1 MITDDRNQALN
12 NQLDLLEAENRR
24 LKAEVSV
31 LNIKNQTAQET
42 IQRLDEYC
50 RSRDLLYESLQTNN
64 IQQKNFFN
72 LLLKNTQNAILI
84 LDKNLRLLYCSD
96 KFLKLAGISNVGF
109 ISKQPFNEIFL
120 QYVNEYDVKFILDSL
135 VMALVEKK
143 PTVVDRSMSIG
154 KDSETRHYRLN
165 FAPMLN
171 TQGTIEGILL
181 LFNDNTEIIDAKEQ
195 AEQANRAKSIF
206 LAQTSHEIRTPMNT
220 VIGMSELA
228 LRTDNLLKAQE
239 YLEGIKHAGLSLLSI
254 INDILDISKI
264 EAGTLEIAPA
274 TYSLSSVLS
283 DVITMV
289 QMRVTEKPIAF
300 IVDVDASIPNELD
313 GDETRIRQILLN
325 LLSNAIKYTHKG
337 FVRLTVTGQLPFPDS
352 TVINLAFEVVDTGIG
367 IKEDDV
373 PRLFRSFNR
382 LDIGRN
388 LGVEGSGLGLAI
400 TRSICR
406 AMDGDVSVSS
416 EYGKGSVFTAV
427 ISQGIVGNE
436 PLAKVENPA
445 EKAVL
450 CHEKDRLYAESI
462 ARTLTNLGVPVNL
475 TNDEEDFFRELASRK
490 YTFAFTGVDII
501 SKTSE
506 IIKAQSLPV
515 VPVLLASTGD
525 LKSSRS
531 MPTISR
537 PAYTVPVAN
546 VLNHHEEMESHKWQ
560 GGQFIA
566 PDARILVVDDINTN
580 LVVTAGL
587 LAVYR
592 CHVDTCT
599 NGADSILMVEREHY
613 DLVFMD
619 HMMPGMDGVET
630 TRSIRALKG
639 DYFRQLPIIALT
651 ANAIVG
657 MKEMFLSHGFNDYL
671 SKPIELSKLDDT
683 LAAWIPKEK
692 QVARTGLDEITLEQD
707 IFSAEFFI
715 EGIDVQAGRMRYSEK
730 TYLDVL
736 RAYYVH
742 TPALLEKLRNAE
754 NENFGDEQ
762 IEEYIITVHGLKGS
776 TYGICADAIGK
787 QSEALEHA
795 ARGRKMQF
803 VKANNAPLIEAA
815 EKLIKKIGDLLA
827 AVTAQTDTK
836 PVSEKPDP
844 EILQKLADACKH
856 YKANVME
863 DILEKLE
870 YYRYESGADL
880 IAWLREQM
888 DNLEYDAIGKRLG
901 EELKK

>member
-1 MITDDRNQALN
+1 MVTDNRDRAPGDQF
-12 NQLDLLEAENRR
+12 DFLESENRR

-50 RSRDLLYESLQTNN
+50 RTRDQLYENLQTNSK
-64 IQQKNFFN
+64 QQKNFFN
-72 LLLKNTQNAILI
+72 LLLKNTQNVILI
-84 LDKNLRLLYCSD
+84 LDKNMHILYCSD
-96 KFLKLAGISNVGF
+96 KFLKLSGIPNVGF
-109 ISKQPFNEIFL
+109 ISNQPFDKIFL
-120 QYVNEYDVKFILDSL
+120 QYVTEYDVKFILDTL
-135 VMALVEKK
+135 IMALMEKK
-143 PTVVDRSMSIG
+143 STVVDRTMSIG
-154 KDSETRHYRLN
+154 KESESRHYRLN
-165 FAPMLN
+165 FAPMQN
-171 TQGTIEGILL
+171 AQGVIEGILL
-181 LFNDNTEIIDAKEQ
+181 LFNDITEIMDAKEQ

-228 LRTDNLLKAQE
+228 LRADSLLKAQE

-264 EAGTLEIAPA
+264 EAGTLEIVPA
-274 TYSLSSVLS
+274 AYSFSSLLG

-300 IVDVDASIPNELD
+300 IVDVDASIPNMLD

-337 FVRLTVTGQLPFPDS
+337 YVRLTVTGELPFPDS
-352 TVINLAFEVVDTGIG
+352 TTINLSFEITDTGIG
-367 IKEDDV
+367 IKAVDL

-382 LDIGRN
+382 LDMDRN

-416 EYGKGSVFTAV
+416 TYGKGSVFTAV
-427 ISQGIVGNE
+427 VSQGIVGGE
-436 PLAKVENPA
+436 PLAKVENPT

-450 CHEKDRLYAESI
+450 CHEKDQLYAESI
-462 ARTLTNLGVPVNL
+462 ARTLTSLGVPVNL
-475 TNDEEDFFRELASRK
+475 VSNEEDFLRELENGK
-490 YTFAFTGVDII
+490 YTFVFTGVDLVTKI
-501 SKTSE
+501 SET
-506 IIKAQSLPV
+506 IKAKSLAV
-515 VPVLLASTGD
+515 IPVLLANTGD

-531 MPTISR
+531 MPMISR

-546 VLNHHEEMESHKWQ
+546 VLNHWEETESRKWQ

-599 NGADSILMVEREHY
+599 NGADSILMVQREHY
-613 DLVFMD
+613 DIVFMD

-630 TRSIRALKG
+630 TRGIRALEG

-692 QVARTGLDEITLEQD
+692 QVARTGTDEITSEQD
-707 IFSAEFFI
+707 IFSDEFFI
-715 EGIDVQAGRMRYSEK
+715 EGIDIQAGKTRYNEK

-736 RAYYVH
+736 RAYSVH

-754 NENFGDEQ
+754 KENFSDEVM
-762 IEEYIITVHGLKGS
+762 EDYIITVHGIKGS
-776 TYGICADAIGK
+776 TYGICADAVGK
-787 QSEALEHA
+787 QAEALEHA
-795 ARGRKMQF
+795 GRDRKMQF
-803 VKANNAPLIEAA
+803 IKENNVPLIEST
-815 EKLIKKIGDLLA
+815 EKLIKKISELLA
-827 AVTAQTDTK
+827 AITVQTDAK
-836 PVSEKPDP
+836 PVSPKPDP
-844 EILQKLADACKH
+844 ELLQKLADACKH

-863 DILEKLE
+863 EILEKLE
-870 YYRYESGADL
+870 HYRYESGADL

-888 DNLEYDAIGKRLG
+888 DNLEYDAIGKRLE
-901 EELKK
+901 EELES